1 MATGSEEN
9 ESQIQLGYGSCI
21 RGTGCVTACPPGP
34 GATQRLSLAGT
45 AADQD
50 EIDRSGRHR
59 VCCGDEDVTQS
70 PLAPVQRVYD
80 EDDTEMVIR
89 WHGQQHALAPAGQQE
104 QQVTHLAAHSIA
116 DGKQWSVWKFLNK
129 EQVQWRSHCHS
140 FVKLGMSLIGSI
152 LTTAGLPISMAE
164 FNNRRTVTKAV
175 QF

>member
-80 EDDTEMVIR
+80 EDDAEMVIR
-89 WHGQQHALAPAGQQE
+89 WHGQQYALAPAGQQE
-104 QQVTHLAAHSIA
+104 QQVTHLAAHRLA
-116 DGKQWSVWKFLNK
+116 LLTANNGAYGRFLKK

-140 FVKLGMSLIGSI
+140 FV
-152 LTTAGLPISMAE
+152 
-164 FNNRRTVTKAV
+164 
-175 QF
+175 